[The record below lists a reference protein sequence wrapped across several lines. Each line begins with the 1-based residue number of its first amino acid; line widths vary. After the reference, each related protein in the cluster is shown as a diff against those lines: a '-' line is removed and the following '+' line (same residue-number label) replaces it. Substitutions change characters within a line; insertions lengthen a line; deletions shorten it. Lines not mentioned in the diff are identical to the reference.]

1 MPRKRDPNMLSVKKL
16 IEEAFGDRWQYSGRE
31 FWHSRDGRRISL
43 VDGELKLIGQG
54 EPKELP
60 SVVRG
65 GITWLKNQRSESS
78 RSTRQSTG

>member
-1 MPRKRDPNMLSVKKL
+1 MPRKKDPNMLSVKKL
-16 IEEAFGDRWQYSGRE
+16 IEEAFGDRWQYAGRE
-31 FWHSRDGRRISL
+31 FWHCRDGRRIGL
-43 VDGELKLIGQG
+43 NGGELRLIGQG

-60 SVVRG
+60 SVVRR

>member
-1 MPRKRDPNMLSVKKL
+1 MPRKKDPNMLSVKKL

-31 FWHSRDGRRISL
+31 FWHSRDGRRIGL

-54 EPKELP
+54 APKELP
-60 SVVRG
+60 SIVRG
-65 GITWLKNQRSESS
+65 GIAWLKNQRLESS